1 MRPLGILTV
10 LLATAS
16 VSAAEPAAPPAVNW
30 KAEYD
35 KLQQRNLDE
44 AALNHQRLV
53 VPKLS
58 VWDGGKS
65 DWRSPLPGEIQS
77 IAQAKLRIL
86 HFWAPWCPPCE
97 KEFPLLRDIS
107 RNMMLSYAKTPGMI
121 SFTYI
126 SVETDDSG
134 AMVRFLAKNKDSMPI
149 GLQFGDYDKELRR
162 ALVQFIPQAVRSG
175 PPSDKSKQFAR
186 QLPLPVTLVLDEE
199 NIVRMAFVGSLEGR
213 QAEFVNG
220 VESLR
225 KLVRD
230 GQSGSKSGSGRSSRH
245 SSSTGNQ

>member
-1 MRPLGILTV
+1 MRILALFTI
-10 LLATAS
+10 LLVVAPI
-16 VSAAEPAAPPAVNW
+16 SAAEPAAPNAVNW
-30 KAEYD
+30 KTEYD
-35 KLQQRNLDE
+35 RLRQRNMDE
-44 AALNHQRLV
+44 AAFNHQRLV
-53 VPKLS
+53 TPMLS

-77 IAQAKLRIL
+77 ISQAKLRIL
-86 HFWAPWCPPCE
+86 HLWAPWCPPCV

-107 RNMMLSYAKTPGMI
+107 RNMMTSYAKTPGMI
-121 SFTYI
+121 SFSFI

-134 AMVRFLAKNKDSMPI
+134 AMVKFLAANKDSMPI
-149 GLQFGDYDKELRR
+149 GLQFGDYDKGLRR
-162 ALVQFIPQAVRSG
+162 ALVQFLPQEARSG
-175 PPSDKSKQFAR
+175 PPSDREKQIGR

-220 VESLR
+220 VDRLR

-230 GQSGSKSGSGRSSRH
+230 GQSGSKNSSGRSSRH
-245 SSSTGNQ
+245 SSSGGNQ